1 MKILLFDSNNNNI
14 NFRSRTSTKGEEF
27 NMVKD
32 FIKEFLNNLKRKNI
46 AIFIEPLLPSGYP
59 DIVIVEYMP
68 MQKISQNL
76 TREKLDHTD
85 LKILFHILQHNIIHK
100 AQIEKELGFSKQQVE
115 TTIAS
120 LIKSNMIQISST
132 GNYVRKREIKSFFKI
147 KKIIS
152 IEAKIGKWHDVI
164 DQSYTNQWF
173 SSESYVLLNSLPTA
187 QCEIICKKEGTGIL
201 YFQNKKCQILVESA
215 HRDLPVSYVSLLF
228 NEWIYKETIRRKQY
242 E

>member
-1 MKILLFDSNNNNI
+1 MVQ
-14 NFRSRTSTKGEEF
+14 TS
-27 NMVKD
+27 
-32 FIKEFLNNLKRKNI
+32 
-46 AIFIEPLLPSGYP
+46 A
-59 DIVIVEYMP
+59 
-68 MQKISQNL
+68 
-76 TREKLDHTD
+76 
-85 LKILFHILQHNIIHK
+85 
-100 AQIEKELGFSKQQVE
+100 
-115 TTIAS
+115 
-120 LIKSNMIQISST
+120 T

-147 KKIIS
+147 KKIVS

-187 QCEIICKKEGTGIL
+187 QCEITCKKDGTGIL
-201 YFQNKKCQILVESA
+201 NFQNKKYQIVVESA

>member
-1 MKILLFDSNNNNI
+1 MEILLFDSNNDNI

-32 FIKEFLNNLKRKNI
+32 FIKQFINNSKRKNI

-59 DIVIVEYMP
+59 DIVIVEYTS
-68 MQKISQNL
+68 MQKVTQNS

-85 LKILFHILQHNIIHK
+85 LKILFHILQHNVICK
-100 AQIEKELGFSKQQVE
+100 TQIEQELGFSKQQVE
-115 TTIAS
+115 TTITS
-120 LIKSNMIQISST
+120 LIKSNMVQTSAT

-147 KKIIS
+147 KKIVS

-187 QCEIICKKEGTGIL
+187 QCEITCKKDGTGIL
-201 YFQNKKCQILVESA
+201 NFQNKKYQIVVESA

-228 NEWIYKETIRRKQY
+228 NEWIYKETIRKKQY